1 MRLGFPAPRDDFASS
16 ATTITI
22 GRDAG
27 CDLQLDDAGVS
38 GCHLRLSHDRRG
50 TVLDVLPGAPRVY
63 VNARPVRE
71 RALLAAGDRITV
83 GSIQLL
89 LKSDHSP
96 PAAPAANTD
105 AQSPPG
111 AAVLRVLTGALSGQ
125 IRAIAPTLNLGE
137 PDRPVGAV
145 WVELCDGVPCL
156 RSRTAQGESSL
167 RVNGHVV
174 TTARLHDGDQ
184 IVLGMER
191 FRVEA
196 PTVAARD
203 EAAQSFL
210 PHEAALP
217 EDTAGPRRE
226 VWWLL
231 LTAAALALAIALV
244 LAAR

>member
-27 CDLQLDDAGVS
+27 CDLRLDDAGVS
-38 GCHLRLSHDRRG
+38 GSHLRLAHDRRG

-71 RALLAAGDRITV
+71 HALLAAGDQISV
-83 GSIQLL
+83 GSAQLL
-89 LKSDHSP
+89 LKSDQPP
-96 PAAPAANTD
+96 PAAPAANAD

-111 AAVLRVLTGALSGQ
+111 AAALRVLTGALSGQ
-125 IRAIAPTLNLGE
+125 TRAIAPALNLDG
-137 PDRPVGAV
+137 PDLPAGAV
-145 WVELCDGVPCL
+145 WLELCDGVPCL
-156 RSRTAQGESSL
+156 RSRLTQAEPRL
-167 RVNGHVV
+167 RVNGHAV

-184 IVLGMER
+184 IVLGMQR

>member
-1 MRLGFPAPRDDFASS
+1 MRLGLPAPRDDFASS
-16 ATTITI
+16 ATTII
-22 GRDAG
+22 VGREAD
-27 CDLQLDDAGVS
+27 CDLVLDDTSVFGR
-38 GCHLRLSHDRRG
+38 HLRLSHDRRG

-71 RALLAAGDRITV
+71 RALLAAGDQITV
-83 GSIQLL
+83 GSTQLL
-89 LKSDHSP
+89 LKSDLPP
-96 PAAPAANTD
+96 PAAPATD
-105 AQSPPG
+105 ADPQSLPG
-111 AAVLRVLTGALSGQ
+111 VAALRVLTGALSGQ
-125 IRAIAPTLNLGE
+125 AQPIAPAASLDGPGQPAGTV
-137 PDRPVGAV
+137 R
-145 WVELCDGVPCL
+145 VELCDGIPCL
-156 RSRTAQGESSL
+156 RSAGLPDEQRP
-167 RVNGHVV
+167 RVNGHAV

-184 IVLGMER
+184 IVFGLQR

-231 LTAAALALAIALV
+231 LTAAVLALAIALV

>member
-1 MRLGFPAPRDDFASS
+1 MRLGLPAPRDDFASS

-27 CDLQLDDAGVS
+27 CDLLLDAAGVF
-38 GCHLRLSHDRRG
+38 GRHLRLSHDRRG

-71 RALLAAGDRITV
+71 RALLAAGDQISI
-83 GSIQLL
+83 GSAQLL
-89 LKSDHSP
+89 LKGDQPP
-96 PAAPAANTD
+96 PAAPVADTGP
-105 AQSPPG
+105 QSLPG

-125 IRAIAPTLNLGE
+125 AQAIAPTLNLDG
-137 PDRPVGAV
+137 PGLPAGAV
-145 WVELCDGVPCL
+145 RVELCDGIPCL
-156 RSRTAQGESSL
+156 RSAGLPDDQRP
-167 RVNGHVV
+167 RVNGHTV
-174 TTARLHDGDQ
+174 TSARLHDGDQ
-184 IVLGMER
+184 IVFGMQR
-191 FRVEA
+191 LRVEA

-231 LTAAALALAIALV
+231 LTAAVLALAIALV

>member
-27 CDLQLDDAGVS
+27 CDLRLEDTGIS

-50 TVLDVLPGAPRVY
+50 TVLDVLSGAPRVY

-71 RALLAAGDRITV
+71 RALLTAGDQISV
-83 GSIQLL
+83 GSAQLL
-89 LKSDHSP
+89 LKSDQPP
-96 PAAPAANTD
+96 PAAPLANAD
-105 AQSPPG
+105 VRSPPG
-111 AAVLRVLTGALSGQ
+111 TAILRMLTGALSGQ
-125 IRAIAPTLNLGE
+125 TLAIAPILNLDG
-137 PDRPVGAV
+137 PDLPAGSV

-156 RSRTAQGESSL
+156 RSRAAHAQSWL
-167 RVNGHVV
+167 RVNGHAV

-184 IVLGMER
+184 IVLGMQR

-203 EAAQSFL
+203 QAAQSFL

>member
-27 CDLQLDDAGVS
+27 CDLRLDDTGIV

-50 TVLDVLPGAPRVY
+50 IVLDVLPGAPRVY

-71 RALLAAGDRITV
+71 RALLTAGDQISV
-83 GSIQLL
+83 GSAQLL
-89 LKSDHSP
+89 FKSDQPP
-96 PAAPAANTD
+96 PAAPVASAD
-105 AQSPPG
+105 AQCPPG
-111 AAVLRVLTGALSGQ
+111 SAILRMLTGAMSGQ
-125 IRAIAPTLNLGE
+125 ILAVALTLDLGAADL
-137 PDRPVGAV
+137 PAGSVR
-145 WVELCDGVPCL
+145 VELCDGVPCL
-156 RSRTAQGESSL
+156 RSRAEHEAPWL
-167 RVNGHVV
+167 RVNGHAVSS
-174 TTARLHDGDQ
+174 ARLRDGDQ
-184 IVLGMER
+184 VMLGTQR

-203 EAAQSFL
+203 QAAQSFL

-231 LTAAALALAIALV
+231 LTAAVLALAIALV